1 MTILYLEP
9 IPNDC
14 LLGQTKYTTADFD
27 TSRDK
32 CILALFLCFGTV
44 WLGLQIFNFRH
55 SPFLSPF
62 VRELISDY
70 ALAFSVIIFSVIGSV
85 GFKVFKKSLTPWF
98 SEHARYAFFTF
109 FQAIKLATFNYV
121 DLNDLKIEITSK
133 LLELPAEGWSWAVI
147 LGFCLSLLFFM
158 DQDYGLIF
166 EFRFCVIIKKNIFSY
181 LSTKKPYKEYFR
193 SSC

>member
-1 MTILYLEP
+1 MYLEP
-9 IPNDC
+9 IPDDC

-85 GFKVFKKSLTPWF
+85 GFKVLKSHSRLDSLNMRAMHF
-98 SEHARYAFFTF
+98 SLSFRPSNLQPSTTLIWMTWKLKSHQNCSNFLLKVGVGRLYWASVYHCFFSWIRTTDWLLNF
-109 FQAIKLATFNYV
+109 ASVSI
-121 DLNDLKIEITSK
+121 DL
-133 LLELPAEGWSWAVI
+133 
-147 LGFCLSLLFFM
+147 
-158 DQDYGLIF
+158 
-166 EFRFCVIIKKNIFSY
+166 
-181 LSTKKPYKEYFR
+181 
-193 SSC
+193 